1 MTTRTFRLLV
11 LGVALVL
18 AASFTSGQ
26 TTATRQVMR
35 EKLVH
40 AERILEAV
48 MKSDFPLLERESE
61 ALSRMP
67 ELAGWM
73 VLNTPEY
80 VRYSRAF
87 VGAVEDLRQAGV
99 DHDLDAAAL
108 RYTSV
113 TMACYQCH
121 RYVKSTRLASGNFT
135 LKR

>member
-1 MTTRTFRLLV
+1 MTTRTFRLSVLGTALV
-11 LGVALVL
+11 LG
-18 AASFTSGQ
+18 ASFTSGQ

-48 MKSDFPLLERESE
+48 MKSDFPLLEQESE

-67 ELAGWM
+67 ERPGWM

-80 VRYSRAF
+80 TRYSRAF
-87 VGAVEDLRQAGV
+87 VSAVEELRQAGL

-108 RYTSV
+108 RYSTV

-121 RYVKSTRLASGNFT
+121 RYVKSTRLATNVGA
-135 LKR
+135 KR